1 MSDDKINN
9 DDVNENQDENQG
21 PDSLQG
27 ADQESM
33 PEGGAVPNKTGETI
47 LDVGISEKMRTSYLE
62 YSMSVIISRA
72 LPDVRD
78 GLKPVH
84 RRVLTAMNDLN
95 LSPGRPY
102 RKSAKITGDT
112 TGNYHPHGTM
122 AVYDTLVRMAQDFSL
137 RYPLVDGQGNFGS
150 VDGDSAAA
158 ERYTEARLTKIATE
172 VMADLDKETVDFV
185 PNYDGSRMMPSVMPS
200 KVPTLL
206 VNGADGIAVGM
217 ATKIPPHN
225 MGEVCDGLFALLD
238 NPDLEPHEMLDYVQ
252 GPDFPTGGVIHGRRG
267 IYDYVTTG
275 RGRVVVRARTEIELL
290 DNGKSQII
298 VSELPYQVNK
308 ASLIE
313 KIANLVRGGT
323 IEGISDLRDESDREG
338 MRIVIVLKK
347 DAFPQVVLNKLYTH
361 TYMQHTFGVINLAL
375 VHQQPKVMTLKET
388 MQEFLAFREEVVIR
402 RTRYELRK
410 AEERAHILEGYR
422 IALDNIDE
430 IVELIKNS
438 DSTDTA
444 REGLMSRFGLS
455 EVQAQAILD
464 LRLARL
470 TGLERQKIEDEYQAL
485 VQRIAELKAILDSRD
500 LVLQIVRTEIE
511 EVREA
516 YADPRRTE
524 IVEDEGEIDIEDL
537 IADEPMVVTISN
549 QGYAKRIPLDTY
561 KQQGR
566 GGKGI
571 TAMGTKDEDFVDNLF
586 IASTHQYLLV
596 LTEKGRLYWLKVHR
610 LPKAGRT
617 SKGSP
622 LVNLIQIQP
631 GDKIH
636 AVVPVREFS
645 DNHYLAMA
653 TNQGIIKRT
662 PLQAFS
668 NVRKAGIIAIN
679 LLEGEHLISARVT
692 DGDSHIIMAS
702 SSGMAIRFHETD
714 CRSMGRTA
722 RGVRGLALGE
732 GEEAVGMVVVGKEE
746 EGGAL
751 LSMTENGY
759 GKRTPLDDYRIQ
771 KRGGKGLITI
781 KCSRRNGPLMG
792 VRDVHEGEQLMVITR
807 GGIMIRIAL
816 DDVSLQGRNTQGVR
830 IINLK
835 GEDQVGGI
843 AKIGQ
848 DALADEDEDALVEA
862 GGDAGDAAGEVDGAD
877 GVGGVEDG
885 GAAESGDAEDAN
897 EEDNEDEK

>member
-1 MSDDKINN
+1 MSDDKTNN
-9 DDVNENQDENQG
+9 DDLNGPKDEGQDESQ
-21 PDSLQG
+21 
-27 ADQESM
+27 A
-33 PEGGAVPNKTGETI
+33 PEGGAIPHTAKETI
-47 LDVGISEKMRTSYLE
+47 LDVGISEKMRTSYME

-95 LSPGRPY
+95 LQPGRPY

-112 TGNYHPHGTM
+112 TGNYHPHGTT

-158 ERYTEARLTKIATE
+158 ERYTEARLTKIATN
-172 VMADLDKETVDFV
+172 VMTDLDKETVDFV

-225 MGEVCDGLFALLD
+225 MGEVCDGLVAILD
-238 NPDLEPHEMLDYVQ
+238 NPDIEPHEMLEYVQ
-252 GPDFPTGGVIHGRRG
+252 GPDFPTGGIIHGRRG
-267 IYDYVTTG
+267 IFDYVTTG
-275 RGRVVVRARTEIELL
+275 RGRVVVRARTEIDLL

-308 ASLIE
+308 AKLIE

-347 DAFPQVVLNKLYTH
+347 EAFPQVVLNKLYSH
-361 TYMQHTFGVINLAL
+361 TLMQNTFGVINLAL
-375 VHQQPKVMTLKET
+375 VNQQPKVMTLKEG
-388 MQEFLAFREEVVIR
+388 MQEFLAFREEVIIR
-402 RTRYELRK
+402 RTRYQLRK

-430 IVELIKNS
+430 IVELIKTS
-438 DSTDTA
+438 ETVDVA
-444 REGLMSRFGLS
+444 RTGLIKRFALS
-455 EVQAQAILD
+455 EIQAQAILD

-470 TGLERQKIEDEYQAL
+470 TGLERQKIEDEYAAL
-485 VQRIAELKAILDSRD
+485 IQRIAELQAILDSRD
-500 LVLQIVRTEIE
+500 LVLQIVREEIA

-516 YADPRRTE
+516 YADDRRTT

-561 KQQGR
+561 RQQGR

-596 LTEKGRLYWLKVHR
+596 LTEKGRLHWLKVYR
-610 LPKAGRT
+610 IPRAGRT
-617 SKGSP
+617 SKGQP

-636 AVVPVREFS
+636 AVVSVREFS
-645 DNHYLAMA
+645 EEHFLALA
-653 TNQGIIKRT
+653 TNFGIIKRT
-662 PLQAFS
+662 PLTAFS
-668 NVRKAGIIAIN
+668 NVRNTGIIAIN

-692 DGDSHIIMAS
+692 DGNSDIIMAS
-702 SSGMAIRFHETD
+702 SAGLAIRFNETD

-732 GEEAVGMVVVGKEE
+732 GQEAIGMIVVGPDDLDD
-746 EGGAL
+746 AL
-751 LSMTENGY
+751 LAITERGY
-759 GKRTPLDDYRIQ
+759 GKRTPLGDYRIQ
-771 KRGGKGLITI
+771 RRGGKGLITI
-781 KCSRRNGPLMG
+781 KCSKRNGPLMG
-792 VRDVHEGEQLMVITR
+792 IRDVHEGDELMVVTK

-816 DDVSLQGRNTQGVR
+816 DTVSLQSRNTQGVR

-835 GEDQVGGI
+835 GDDLVGGV

-848 DALADEDEDALVEA
+848 DALVEEEEAVDENPDESTDEETP
-862 GGDAGDAAGEVDGAD
+862 GE
-877 GVGGVEDG
+877 
-885 GAAESGDAEDAN
+885 
-897 EEDNEDEK
+897 

>member
-9 DDVNENQDENQG
+9 DDDLNEQDDAQ
-21 PDSLQG
+21 
-27 ADQESM
+27 M
-33 PEGGAVPNKTGETI
+33 PEGGAVPNAPGETI
-47 LDVGISEKMRTSYLE
+47 NNASITEKMRTSYLE

-95 LSPGRPY
+95 LQPGRPY

-112 TGNYHPHGTM
+112 TGNYHPHGTT
-122 AVYDTLVRMAQDFSL
+122 AVYDTMVRMAQDFSL
-137 RYPLVDGQGNFGS
+137 RYPQIDGQGNFGS

-158 ERYTEARLTKIATE
+158 ERYTEARLTKYATS
-172 VMADLDKETVDFV
+172 VMTDLDKETVDFV

-200 KVPTLL
+200 KVPNLL

-225 MGEVCDGLFALLD
+225 MGEVCDGLVALLD
-238 NPDLEPHEMLDYVQ
+238 NPDLEPKEMLQYVQ
-252 GPDFPTGGVIHGRRG
+252 GPDFPTGGIIHGRRG
-267 IYDYVTTG
+267 IMDYISTG
-275 RGRVVVRARTEIELL
+275 RGRVVVRARTETEVF

-308 ASLIE
+308 ATLIE
-313 KIANLVRGGT
+313 KIANLVRAGI
-323 IEGISDLRDESDREG
+323 IEGISDLRDESDRSG

-347 DAFPQVVLNKLYTH
+347 DAFPQVILNKLYTH
-361 TYMQHTFGVINLAL
+361 TLMQNTFGVINLAL
-375 VHQQPKVMTLKET
+375 VNHQPRIMTLKET
-388 MQEFLAFREEVVIR
+388 MEEFLLFREEVIIR
-402 RTRYELRK
+402 RTRYDLRK

-430 IVELIKNS
+430 IVELIKTS
-438 DSTDTA
+438 ESVDVA
-444 REGLMSRFGLS
+444 RAGLMERFGLS
-455 EVQAQAILD
+455 EIQAQAILD

-470 TGLERQKIEDEYQAL
+470 TGLERQKIEDEYLAL
-485 VQRIAELKAILDSRD
+485 RQRIAELQAILDSRD
-500 LVLQIVRTEIE
+500 LVLQIVRDEIA
-511 EVREA
+511 EVRAA
-516 YADPRRTE
+516 YGDPRRTT

-561 KQQGR
+561 RQQGR

-571 TAMGTKDEDFVDNLF
+571 TAMSTKDEDFVDNLF

-596 LTEKGRLYWLKVHR
+596 LTEKGRLHWLKVHR

-636 AVVPVREFS
+636 AVVSVREFS
-645 DNHYLAMA
+645 ENHYLAMA
-653 TNQGIIKRT
+653 TNKGIIKRT
-662 PLQAFS
+662 PLTAFS
-668 NVRKAGIIAIN
+668 NVRNAGIIAIN
-679 LLEGEHLISARVT
+679 LIEGEHLIAARVT
-692 DGDSHIIMAS
+692 DGESDIIMAG
-702 SSGMAIRFHETD
+702 SSGLAIRFHETD

-722 RGVRGLALGE
+722 RGVRGLALTGNQ
-732 GEEAVGMVVVGKEE
+732 EAIGMVVVGQDDHD
-746 EGGAL
+746 GTL
-751 LSMTENGY
+751 LSITENGY

-771 KRGGKGLITI
+771 RRGGKGLITI
-781 KCSRRNGPLMG
+781 KCSQRNGPLMAIRD
-792 VRDVHEGEQLMVITR
+792 VRDGEELMVITR

-816 DDVSLQGRNTQGVR
+816 DTVSKQGRNTQGVR

-835 GEDQVGGI
+835 GDDSVGSI
-843 AKIGQ
+843 AKISTK
-848 DALADEDEDALVEA
+848 ALAEMEIPGGEEGAEAEVEEQ
-862 GGDAGDAAGEVDGAD
+862 D
-877 GVGGVEDG
+877 VETTP
-885 GAAESGDAEDAN
+885 ETETEAEDAP
-897 EEDNEDEK
+897 EDSTE